1 MGVDLHANV
10 ISEPGSAHRGVK
22 LLHDPVH
29 NKGTAFTHEERAVLG
44 LKGLLPPRVHSMD
57 LQVQRVME
65 NIRVKNND
73 LERYVF
79 LSALQDRNET
89 LFYRVVID
97 HLKELMPIIYT
108 PTVGEAC
115 QKFGHIFRRPRGL
128 FISRDDRGNIRKV
141 LNNWP
146 HRDVKFIVVTD
157 GERILGLGDLG
168 ADGMGIPIGKLA
180 LYTACA
186 GINPTQCLPITL
198 DVGTENKERL
208 QDPLYI
214 GTQATRLKG
223 SEYDELVEEFMVAV
237 TDTFPGVVV
246 QFEDFANHNAFRLL
260 RAYQNRYCVF
270 NDDIQGTASVTMA
283 GVLSALKVTRKAL
296 RDQTLLFF
304 GAGEAG
310 IGIGHLISGAIQE
323 EGLSEQEARN
333 RCWFFDSTGLVTKSR
348 TGLAEHKLPFA
359 HEAEFSNNLLEAV
372 NRIRPTALIGVSGMP
387 QAFTREIVEA
397 MCSFQDRPI
406 IFALSNPTSKSECT
420 AKQAYTWSNGKA
432 VFASGSP
439 FDMVEFQG
447 QTLVPG
453 QANNAYIFPG
463 LGLGLLVSGAERV
476 TDELFA
482 IAARSL
488 ADQVMPSDLEIGRI
502 FPPLER
508 IREVSA
514 QIALDVATAVFEA
527 GLTGRERPDNLAET
541 IKSTMFEPEYSDY
554 LGELKAA
561 LLPGV

>member
-1 MGVDLHANV
+1 MDVDLHARAV
-10 ISEPGSAHRGVK
+10 REPDSAHRGVK
-22 LLHDPVH
+22 LLHNPIR
-29 NKGTAFTHEERAVLG
+29 NKGTAFTAEERAALG
-44 LKGLLPPRVHSMD
+44 LTGLLPPRAQTME

-89 LFYRVVID
+89 LFYRVVMD

-128 FISRDDRGNIRKV
+128 FISREDKGSIQDV
-141 LNNWP
+141 LKNWP

-186 GINPTQCLPITL
+186 GIHPTQCLPITL
-198 DVGTENKERL
+198 DVGTESKERL
-208 QDPLYI
+208 SDPLYI
-214 GTQATRLKG
+214 GTQARRLKG
-223 SEYDELVEEFMVAV
+223 SEYDELIEEFMVAV
-237 TDTFPGVVV
+237 TTQFPGVVV

-260 RAYQNRYCVF
+260 RSYQDRFCVF

-283 GVLSALKVTRKAL
+283 GILSALKVTHKL
-296 RDQTLLFF
+296 LTDQKILFF

-310 IGIGHLISGAIQE
+310 IGIGHLISGAME
-323 EGLSEQEARN
+323 SEGLTLAEARE

-348 TGLAEHKLPFA
+348 TNLAEHKLPFA
-359 HEAEFSNNLLEAV
+359 HEGAFTDSLLEAV
-372 NRIRPTALIGVSGMP
+372 KRLRPTALIGVSGMP
-387 QAFTREIVEA
+387 QTFTKDIVEA
-397 MCSFQDRPI
+397 MSSFQDRPI

-420 AKQAYTWSNGKA
+420 AKQAYKWSNGMA
-432 VFASGSP
+432 IYASGSP
-439 FDMVEFQG
+439 FDLVDYKG
-447 QTLVPG
+447 QTFIPG
-453 QANNAYIFPG
+453 QANNAYIFAG

-482 IAARSL
+482 VAARSL
-488 ADQVMPSDLEIGRI
+488 ADQVREADLAVGRI
-502 FPPLER
+502 FPALDT
-508 IREVSA
+508 IRTVSA
-514 QIALDVATAVFEA
+514 QIAYDVASMVYKR
-527 GLTGRERPDNLAET
+527 GLTLQNPPTDLRQAIHE
-541 IKSTMFEPEYSDY
+541 SMFVPVYSDY
-554 LGELKAA
+554 LTELLSEVAPA
-561 LLPGV
+561 Y

>member
-1 MGVDLHANV
+1 MGVDLHASA
-10 ISEPGSAHRGVK
+10 IRESGTAHRGVK

-29 NKGTAFTHEERAVLG
+29 NKGTAFTAEERAALG
-44 LKGLLPPRVHSMD
+44 LKGLLPPRAQSMD

-89 LFYRVVID
+89 LFYRVVMD

-128 FISRDDRGNIRKV
+128 FISREDKGHIQDV
-141 LNNWP
+141 LQNWP
-146 HRDVKFIVVTD
+146 HDKVKFIVVTD

-186 GINPTQCLPITL
+186 GIPPTQCLPITL
-198 DVGTENKERL
+198 DVGTESKERL
-208 QDPLYI
+208 ADPLYI
-214 GTQATRLKG
+214 GTQARRLKDA
-223 SEYDELVEEFMVAV
+223 EYDELVEEFMVAV
-237 TDTFPGVVV
+237 TTQFPGVVV

-260 RAYQNRYCVF
+260 RTYQDRYCVF

-283 GVLSALKVTRKAL
+283 GLLSALKVTHKQL
-296 RDQTLLFF
+296 TDQKLLFF

-310 IGIGHLISGAIQE
+310 IGIGHLISGAME
-323 EGLSEQEARN
+323 SEGLSLEEARE

-348 TGLAEHKLPFA
+348 TGLAEHKIPFA
-359 HEAEFSNNLLEAV
+359 HDGVFTDNLLEAV
-372 NRIRPTALIGVSGMP
+372 KRLRPTALIGVSGMP
-387 QAFTREIVEA
+387 QTFTKDIVEA
-397 MCSFQDRPI
+397 MSSFQDRPI

-432 VFASGSP
+432 IYASGSP
-439 FDMVEFQG
+439 FDLVDYKG
-447 QTLVPG
+447 QTFIPG

-482 IAARSL
+482 VAARSL
-488 ADQVMPSDLEIGRI
+488 ADQVRESDLAVGRI
-502 FPPLER
+502 FPALET
-508 IREVSA
+508 IRSVSA
-514 QIALDVATAVFEA
+514 QIAFDVANMVFER
-527 GLTGRERPDNLAET
+527 GLTNQKKPQNLRDA
-541 IKSTMFEPEYSDY
+541 IQKSMFEPVYSDY
-554 LGELKAA
+554 LTELREEM
-561 LLPGV
+561 GRD

>member
-1 MGVDLHANV
+1 MGVDLHA
-10 ISEPGSAHRGVK
+10 SAMRESGTAYRGVK

-29 NKGTAFTHEERAVLG
+29 NKGTAFTAEERAVLG
-44 LKGLLPPRVHSMD
+44 LKGLLPPRAQSMD
-57 LQVQRVME
+57 LQVQRAME

-89 LFYRVVID
+89 LFYRVVMD

-128 FISRDDRGNIRKV
+128 FISREDKGHIHDV
-141 LNNWP
+141 LQNWP
-146 HRDVKFIVVTD
+146 HEDVKFIVVTD

-186 GINPTQCLPITL
+186 GIHPTQCLPITL
-198 DVGTENKERL
+198 DVGTESKDRL
-208 QDPLYI
+208 SDPLYI
-214 GTQATRLKG
+214 GTQARRLKG
-223 SEYDELVEEFMVAV
+223 SDYDELIEEFMVAV
-237 TDTFPGVVV
+237 TTQFPGVVV

-260 RAYQNRYCVF
+260 RTYQDRFCVF

-283 GVLSALKVTRKAL
+283 GLLSALKVTHKPL
-296 RDQTLLFF
+296 TDQKLLFF

-310 IGIGHLISGAIQE
+310 IGIGHLISGAME
-323 EGLSEQEARN
+323 SEGLSLAEARQ

-348 TGLAEHKLPFA
+348 TNLAEHKLPFA
-359 HEAEFSNNLLEAV
+359 HDGVFTDNLLEAV
-372 NRIRPTALIGVSGMP
+372 NRLRPTALIGVSGMP
-387 QAFTREIVEA
+387 QTFTKEIVEA
-397 MCSFQDRPI
+397 MSSFQDRPI

-420 AKQAYTWSNGKA
+420 AKQAYKWSNGKA
-432 VFASGSP
+432 IYASGSP
-439 FDMVEFQG
+439 FDLVDYKG
-447 QTLVPG
+447 QTFVPG

-488 ADQVMPSDLEIGRI
+488 ADQVRESDLAVGRI
-502 FPPLER
+502 FPALET
-508 IREVSA
+508 IRTVSA
-514 QIALDVATAVFEA
+514 QIA
-527 GLTGRERPDNLAET
+527 
-541 IKSTMFEPEYSDY
+541 
-554 LGELKAA
+554 
-561 LLPGV
+561 